1 MKPRDIDLMQH
12 ADGELP
18 LEGATLD
25 ADARAKLG
33 ALRDLGDAV
42 RGHLELR
49 ADEAAPRLARMWD
62 EIDKQISL
70 PADAAPAKKKVAKP
84 GVWKRFAA
92 WLDDHRGHVL
102 TGLVSAGA
110 VAAIMLWL
118 RPGGETVFMP
128 ENNGGSTSASFKRQA
143 PQVESLDTPDGTP
156 SVFTIEGE
164 GDEGGSTVIMVTPDD
179 VEGT

>member
-12 ADGELP
+12 ADGELALP
-18 LEGATLD
+18 DEAKLD
-25 ADARAKLG
+25 AEARAKLG
-33 ALRDLGDAV
+33 ALRDLRDVV

-62 EIDKQISL
+62 EIDKQLSFS
-70 PADAAPAKKKVAKP
+70 DGAAPAKKPAKP
-84 GVWKRFAA
+84 GVWKRLVT

-128 ENNGGSTSASFKRQA
+128 ENNGGSTPASFKRQA

>member
-1 MKPRDIDLMQH
+1 VKPRDIDLMQH

-18 LEGATLD
+18 LEGTTLD

-33 ALRDLGDAV
+33 ALRDLGEAV

-49 ADEAAPRLARMWD
+49 ADEAAPRLARMWE
-62 EIDKQISL
+62 EIDKQLSF
-70 PADAAPAKKKVAKP
+70 PAERVKAPARP
-84 GVWKRFAA
+84 GLWKRFAT
-92 WLDDHRGHVL
+92 WLDDHRAHVL

-128 ENNGGSTSASFKRQA
+128 ENNGGSTPASFKRQA
-143 PQVESLDTPDGTP
+143 PQVESLDTPEGTP

>member
-18 LEGATLD
+18 LEGTQLD
-25 ADARAKLG
+25 AEARAKLG
-33 ALRDLGDAV
+33 ALRDLGEAV

-49 ADEAAPRLARMWD
+49 ADEASPRLARMWE
-62 EIDKQISL
+62 EIDKQLSF
-70 PADAAPAKKKVAKP
+70 PADVKEKKVAKP
-84 GVWKRFAA
+84 GLWKRFAT

-118 RPGGETVFMP
+118 RPGG
-128 ENNGGSTSASFKRQA
+128 
-143 PQVESLDTPDGTP
+143 
-156 SVFTIEGE
+156 
-164 GDEGGSTVIMVTPDD
+164 
-179 VEGT
+179 